1 MVSKKAY
8 KLKLDKKTSLFGM
21 GKNKHWLLL
30 SNYIDE
36 TQMRNALSS
45 KIGKTF
51 GVTAMDTV
59 WVEVV
64 LNGKNLGT
72 YQLCEQV
79 KISKDRA
86 DTYDWEDTAG
96 TIAEKSPRKMICLKG
111 RKGTFNTNGRR
122 P

>member
-1 MVSKKAY
+1 
-8 KLKLDKKTSLFGM
+8 M

-64 LNGKNLGT
+64 LNGKNL
-72 YQLCEQV
+72 YFKFIRLFFV
-79 KISKDRA
+79 
-86 DTYDWEDTAG
+86 
-96 TIAEKSPRKMICLKG
+96 
-111 RKGTFNTNGRR
+111 
-122 P
+122 